1 MRIVIVSAPRDAVGP
16 DLTAG
21 GSVGIVVCN
30 VARELAARHDVTV
43 LAPAGGGPAEE
54 RTRSGA
60 LVRRL
65 PSKGAKLHDA
75 VDLLTGILPG
85 LPGHTHGAWY
95 GIEYYRQAAR
105 ALAAAPPD
113 AILLETFA
121 QAAPLL
127 RAACPKA
134 LIAVHAHDP
143 RLARLPAATTE
154 PWLAAVD
161 RVVTVSDYLTRLIRA
176 AQPRLGNRVH
186 TVYNGVDPAAFAA
199 TEAGDAGPRALFV
212 GRVSPEKGLHV
223 LAQAMNRVVEAVPQ
237 ASLDVI
243 GQAGLLPYT
252 HVRLFSDDPHW
263 ASLAPFYGSG
273 LAEKV
278 RRQVLGP
285 GRDYLQ
291 AVQALLTPRAATA
304 VRFLGKVAHAE
315 LPPYYRD
322 ARLYVQPSLCDEPFG
337 VPLAE
342 AGAAGLPVVA
352 SDTGGIPEVIE
363 RGVTGLL
370 VPRGDVTALADA
382 MIAILGDPARAR
394 AMGEA
399 ARRQAA
405 GRFSWAQVARN
416 LEAALAD

>member
-1 MRIVIVSAPRDAVGP
+1 MRIAIVSAPRDAVGP
-16 DLTAG
+16 DLAAG

-30 VARELAARHDVTV
+30 IARELAARHAVTV

-54 RTRSGA
+54 RTSSGA
-60 LVRRL
+60 VVRRL
-65 PSKGAKLHDA
+65 PSRMAKLHDA

-85 LPGHTHGAWY
+85 LPAHTHGPWY
-95 GIEYYRQAAR
+95 GLEYYRQAA
-105 ALAAAPPD
+105 AVLAAEPPD

-134 LIAVHAHDP
+134 LILVHAHDP
-143 RLARLPAATTE
+143 RLARLPRTTTE

-161 RVVTVSDYLTRLIRA
+161 RVVTVSDYLTWTLRA
-176 AQPRLGNRVH
+176 AQPRLGNRIH
-186 TVYNGVDPAAFAA
+186 TIHNGVDPAAFGA
-199 TEAGDAGPRALFV
+199 TEIGDAGPRALFV

-223 LAQAMNRVVEAVPQ
+223 LMQAMNRVVEAVPG

-243 GQAGLLPYT
+243 GQPGLLPYT
-252 HVRLFSDDPHW
+252 HVRLFQDDPHW
-263 ASLAPFYGSG
+263 ASLDAFYGRG
-273 LAEKV
+273 LVERF
-278 RRQVLGP
+278 RRQALGP
-285 GRDYLQ
+285 GRDYRV
-291 AVQALLTPRAATA
+291 AVEALLTAKARPA
-304 VRFLGKVAHAE
+304 VRFLGRLPHAE
-315 LPPYYRD
+315 LPQHYCD
-322 ARLYVQPSLCDEPFG
+322 ARLYVLPSLCDEPFG
-337 VPLAE
+337 VPLVE